1 MDKTFKTK
9 PWIKTIKLKIAQPS
23 LKDNT
28 ADVDRLIKG
37 IKKDLETE
45 DVTVNFS
52 LIKKI
57 PNVLRKSNYHINA
70 ILHENKNRWRLID
83 IIPSQDGNGI
93 YGLSVDLGS
102 STVVVRLLD
111 LASQESKDEISFGKF
126 LS

>member
-1 MDKTFKTK
+1 MPTKTK
-9 PWIKTIKLKIAQPS
+9 PWIKIIKPEIGQPS

-37 IKKDLETE
+37 IKKGLSAEN
-45 DVTVNFS
+45 VTIDFS
-52 LIKKI
+52 LVKKVS
-57 PNVLRKSNYHINA
+57 NALRKFNYQINA
-70 ILHENKNRWRLID
+70 ILHENQNGWRLID
-83 IIPSQDGNGI
+83 LIPSQDGNGI

-111 LASQESKDEISFGKF
+111 LASQETKDEISFGKF

>member
-1 MDKTFKTK
+1 MPIKTK
-9 PWIKTIKLKIAQPS
+9 PWIKTIKLKIAPPS

-37 IKKDLETE
+37 IKKGLETE
-45 DVTVNFS
+45 NVTVDFS
-52 LIKKI
+52 LVKKI
-57 PNVLRKSNYHINA
+57 SNALRKSNYQINA
-70 ILHENKNRWRLID
+70 ILHENKNGWRLID
-83 IIPSQDGNGI
+83 LIPSQDGNGI

-111 LASQESKDEISFGKF
+111 LASQETKDEISFGKF

>member
-1 MDKTFKTK
+1 MPTKTK
-9 PWIKTIKLKIAQPS
+9 PWIKTIKLKIAPPS

-37 IKKDLETE
+37 IKKGLSAEN
-45 DVTVNFS
+45 VTIDFS
-52 LIKKI
+52 LVKKVS
-57 PNVLRKSNYHINA
+57 NALRKFNYQINA
-70 ILHENKNRWRLID
+70 ILHENQNGWRLID
-83 IIPSQDGNGI
+83 LIPSQDGNGI

-111 LASQESKDEISFGKF
+111 LASQETKDEISFGKF